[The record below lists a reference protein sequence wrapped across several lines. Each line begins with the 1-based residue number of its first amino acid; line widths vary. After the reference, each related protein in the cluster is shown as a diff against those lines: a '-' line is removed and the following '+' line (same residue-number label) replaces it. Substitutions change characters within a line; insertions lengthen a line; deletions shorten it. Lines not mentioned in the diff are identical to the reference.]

1 MAEAHL
7 LNESAIHRNVGLAV
21 ETRPDEITPDE
32 LAWFRTLGVTK
43 VQMGV
48 QSLDDT
54 ILELNQRGHTV
65 AEAHHA
71 VALLRAA
78 GFKIVLHW
86 MPNLLG
92 ATLESDLADFPRLWE
107 GLCPDEIKIY
117 PTQLLENTPLYEIWK
132 GGGYQPYTTD
142 ELVRLIAD
150 VKPTIPR
157 YCRVNR
163 IIRDIPSTHVISGN
177 RRTSLRQDVQLELA
191 HRGTHCE
198 CIRCREVRGGK
209 VTTADLRLDDLV
221 YFADGADQH
230 FLSFVTPEDQIAGFL
245 RLSLPGEDSQPTGLT
260 DLDNSAIIR
269 EVHVYGQSLAVGT
282 EQSGAAQHTGLGTR
296 LLAEA
301 EAIVRKNNYRRMA
314 VISAVGARQYYLQRG
329 FERGE
334 LYLVK
339 PI

>member
-1 MAEAHL
+1 
-7 LNESAIHRNVGLAV
+7 
-21 ETRPDEITPDE
+21 
-32 LAWFRTLGVTK
+32 
-43 VQMGV
+43 
-48 QSLDDT
+48 
-54 ILELNQRGHTV
+54 
-65 AEAHHA
+65 
-71 VALLRAA
+71 
-78 GFKIVLHW
+78 
-86 MPNLLG
+86 
-92 ATLESDLADFPRLWE
+92 
-107 GLCPDEIKIY
+107 
-117 PTQLLENTPLYEIWK
+117 
-132 GGGYQPYTTD
+132 
-142 ELVRLIAD
+142 
-150 VKPTIPR
+150 
-157 YCRVNR
+157 
-163 IIRDIPSTHVISGN
+163 
-177 RRTSLRQDVQLELA
+177 
-191 HRGTHCE
+191 
-198 CIRCREVRGGK
+198 VRGGK